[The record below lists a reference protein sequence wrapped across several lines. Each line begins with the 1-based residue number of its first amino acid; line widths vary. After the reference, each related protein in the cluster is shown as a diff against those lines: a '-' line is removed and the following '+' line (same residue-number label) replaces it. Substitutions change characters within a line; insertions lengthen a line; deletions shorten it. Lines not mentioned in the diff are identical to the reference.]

1 MGKRDELIL
10 RLLSQILKMEMDN
23 YCKSHWVEFA
33 NETLKNTEINK
44 ANDLVLEVDKY
55 FEQLRGIKK
64 IGG

>member
-23 YCKSHWVEFA
+23 YCKIHWVEFA

-44 ANDLVLEVDKY
+44 ANDLILEVDKY
-55 FEQLRGIKK
+55 FKQLRG
-64 IGG
+64 GND